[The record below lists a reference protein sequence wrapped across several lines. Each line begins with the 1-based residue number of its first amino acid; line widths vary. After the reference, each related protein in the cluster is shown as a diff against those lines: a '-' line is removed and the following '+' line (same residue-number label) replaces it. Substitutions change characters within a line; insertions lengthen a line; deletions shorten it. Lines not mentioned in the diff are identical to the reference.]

1 MKGER
6 KNGEERGGTG
16 IWNYESVMA
25 TIPSDHKCGI
35 MCYYVMSC
43 NYFLSVTIY
52 VLYNYVQFS
61 WSSVAHRV
69 VSPS

>member
-1 MKGER
+1 
-6 KNGEERGGTG
+6 
-16 IWNYESVMA
+16 
-25 TIPSDHKCGI
+25 

-52 VLYNYVQFS
+52 VLYNYVQLSS